1 LTQAGVLAALRD
13 GCDLMDTEDEPVDI
27 VSGGEAKEM
36 DKEAESILK
45 DWSQEKE
52 IPSLQ
57 GRLAESWRLV
67 DRWNLER
74 ANPESILKGNVLA
87 WSMSA
92 FLDEVFGANWVSRIP
107 TQVSI
112 HCVDI
117 ILNVGICWFTYTV
130 CMCRILSL
138 GRLALRTR

>member
-1 LTQAGVLAALRD
+1 MRD
-13 GCDLMDTEDEPVDI
+13 GYDLMDTEDEPVDI
-27 VSGGEAKEM
+27 VSEGEAKEM
-36 DKEAESILK
+36 MDEEAERILQ

-74 ANPESILKGNVLA
+74 ANPDSILKENVIV

-92 FLDEVFGANWVSRIP
+92 FMDEVFGANWVSRVP
-107 TQVSI
+107 AHVSI
-112 HCVDI
+112 VMMMLIPRYSIPAYVDLPVLYACVE
-117 ILNVGICWFTYTV
+117 F
-130 CMCRILSL
+130 
-138 GRLALRTR
+138 